1 MDESQSSLMDL
12 EPEGFARPDAGL
24 QQRRS
29 AETRIAILEATI
41 DCLAEY
47 GYARTTTLLV
57 ASKARASRG
66 AMLHHYPTK
75 QALIEATIEYSF
87 YQRMKNYIANI
98 STLTD
103 EQRVY
108 DNAGIRLSWRQY
120 QSREYKA
127 YLELHVAA
135 RTDAEL
141 REMFLPRA
149 RLYDRIW
156 REEVCRAFPEW
167 GHDIELLHR
176 ASEFTRATLEG
187 LMLNNDIWDNQ
198 VAEDF
203 IVELVAKTLL
213 MLRDGKL
220 DLSNVKSGKASAV
233 DAAPAALP
241 VPAPAAAPAA
251 PKRTRKAAAKS

>member
-1 MDESQSSLMDL
+1 MDESTSNLTDL

-41 DCLAEY
+41 DCLAEF

-75 QALIEATIEYSF
+75 QALIEATIEYAF
-87 YQRMKNYIANI
+87 YQRMKNFMKKVT
-98 STLTD
+98 SLTD

-108 DNAGIRLSWRQY
+108 DNAAIQLSWQQY

-135 RTDAEL
+135 RTDPEL

-156 REEVCRAFPEW
+156 RDEVCRAFPEW
-167 GHDIELLHR
+167 NHDIELLHR
-176 ASEFTRATLEG
+176 ASEFTRAALEG
-187 LMLNNDIWDNQ
+187 LMLNVDIWDDPD
-198 VAEDF
+198 AEKF
-203 IVELVAKTLL
+203 VVELVSTTLL
-213 MLRDGKL
+213 MLRDGRIPFKKP
-220 DLSNVKSGKASAV
+220 VE
-233 DAAPAALP
+233 APP
-241 VPAPAAAPAA
+241 PPARKP
-251 PKRTRKAAAKS
+251 RKAAAKPAAKKA